1 MAKTVSGSCEER
13 ERLRQRWIEAC
24 ALMEGKGAELE
35 SARAGEQGTRHLL
48 NEHMVSHGCGFPVSA
63 PRLDD

>member
-1 MAKTVSGSCEER
+1 MAKTVCEER
-13 ERLRQRWIEAC
+13 ERLWQLWIDAC

-48 NEHMVSHGCGFPVSA
+48 NEHMATHGCGFPLA
-63 PRLDD
+63 EPKIDE